1 MRVSGLHCTTILV
14 ARTPTAVSELLA
26 EAAATGSRNTKR
38 SNGARS
44 LARFFVEVV
53 FMRLTSQWV
62 RRDWMPA

>member
-1 MRVSGLHCTTILV
+1 
-14 ARTPTAVSELLA
+14 VSELLA